1 MGAAI
6 CQGIENGDWCR
17 EDLVLSTKVYFGTRD
32 GPNNKGLSR
41 KHIVEGVKAS
51 LDRMGLDYVD
61 IVYCHRV
68 RGSSTQGRLGRIHG
82 TRMVPICGRGTEALL
97 FREFFSL
104 CLSACVL
111 AHRRDHVTFCLCSG
125 SSSRFRVSTPQPD
138 PVTPIEET
146 VRAMNFII
154 DKGWCFYWGTSEWS
168 AQQITEACRCADAL
182 NLIRP
187 CAEQPEYNL
196 FQRSKVEVEFLP
208 LYRDFG
214 LGTTTWSPLASGV
227 LSGKY
232 SGKVVPEGSRLSLPD
247 YQFLLKSKFGENSRE
262 IDTTDELRPIA
273 KARWRCDGQGRR

>member
-1 MGAAI
+1 MPTDSAHVPAPSRAVAPGSPSFSPPASPGARRYAKGEAEKIMGAAI
-6 CQGIENGDWCR
+6 CQGIENGDWVR

-61 IVYCHRV
+61 IVFCHR
-68 RGSSTQGRLGRIHG
+68 
-82 TRMVPICGRGTEALL
+82 
-97 FREFFSL
+97 
-104 CLSACVL
+104 
-111 AHRRDHVTFCLCSG
+111 
-125 SSSRFRVSTPQPD
+125 PD

-168 AQQITEACRCADAL
+168 AQQITDACRCADAL
-182 NLIRP
+182 GLIRP
-187 CAEQPEYNL
+187 VAEQPEYNL
-196 FQRSKVEVEFLP
+196 FQRHKVEVEFMP

-232 SGKVVPEGSRLSLPD
+232 RRAG
-247 YQFLLKSKFGENSRE
+247 GERE
-262 IDTTDELRPIA
+262 RERAFPCLN
-273 KARWRCDGQGRR
+273 